1 MTNWIK
7 KLLNIGSNSDRSVE
21 QKGIKY
27 LESMS
32 YPNSVIDFFKIFDQ
46 QKKIEVNEVRLSHS
60 LSIKIENEDAI
71 PGYVISPL
79 GYLNIGTTIYG
90 DSYCLDTNTKNPKGD
105 PIVVLASHD
114 EIYEESTPEE
124 IKKAVVKV
132 ADSFEEFINLFYTSD
147 LPSSYYDVKQ
157 I

>member
-1 MTNWIK
+1 MN
-7 KLLNIGSNSDRSVE
+7 
-21 QKGIKY
+21 
-27 LESMS
+27 
-32 YPNSVIDFFKIFDQ
+32 YPSSVIDFFKIFNQ
-46 QKKIEVNEVRLSHS
+46 QKEIEINEVRLFHA
-60 LSIKIENEDAI
+60 LSIKEENEDAI

-90 DSYCLDTNTKNPKGD
+90 DSYCLDTNTKNSKGD

-132 ADSFEEFINLFYTSD
+132 ADSFEEFIKRFYTSD

-157 I
+157 T